1 MEMEEESSENQ
12 PNNSIAG
19 RMEEDSTAFCNMP
32 SLILNKES
40 ENNNNNNN
48 NNNETKET
56 SHQNQLEI
64 VENERMANVED
75 SMEWE
80 GAAITFSECPDI
92 SWVETEASDVIYTF
106 SELG

>member
-1 MEMEEESSENQ
+1 MEEESSENQ

-19 RMEEDSTAFCNMP
+19 RMEMDSTAFCNMP
-32 SLILNKES
+32 SQILNKES
-40 ENNNNNNN
+40 ENNNNN
-48 NNNETKET
+48 ETKET
-56 SHQNQLEI
+56 SLQNQLEI

>member
-1 MEMEEESSENQ
+1 MEMEEESSQNQ
-12 PNNSIAG
+12 PSNSIAG
-19 RMEEDSTAFCNMP
+19 QMEVDSTAFFTMQ
-32 SLILNKES
+32 SQVLNKEN
-40 ENNNNNNN
+40 ENSI
-48 NNNETKET
+48 EIKET

-80 GAAITFSECPDI
+80 GGTITFSECPDI
-92 SWVETEASDVIYTF
+92 PWVGTEASDVIYTF

>member
-19 RMEEDSTAFCNMP
+19 QMEEDSTAFCNMP
-32 SLILNKES
+32 SQILDKES
-40 ENNNNNNN
+40 GNN

-56 SHQNQLEI
+56 SLQNQLEI
-64 VENERMANVED
+64 VESERMANVED

>member
-1 MEMEEESSENQ
+1 MEEESSQNQ

-19 RMEEDSTAFCNMP
+19 QMEVDSTAFCNMP
-32 SLILNKES
+32 SQILDKES

-48 NNNETKET
+48 EIKET

-80 GAAITFSECPDI
+80 GAAIAFSECPDI
-92 SWVETEASDVIYTF
+92 PWVGAEASDVIYTF